1 MTSFREFEHARW
13 QEAVE
18 TYAGFWAGLTRQAVP
33 PLLDALRV
41 TPESRLLDVS
51 CGTGPVA
58 AAAASVGASVAGVD
72 FSSEMLSR
80 ARSLHPTLDFRLGD
94 AEELDFPDESFDAV
108 AINFGMLHFQHP
120 ERALVQACRVLR
132 PGGRVA
138 YTVWAPPDQSR
149 AFEVVY
155 GSIRDHGT
163 LEVPLPPGPPFFRF
177 SDPEESRRILRETGF
192 REPRIESIPLTWRL
206 PSKAVLLR
214 AFEEGTAR
222 TGPTLLAQRSE
233 DLVRIRNAIVERAAA
248 YEIDGGLEVPMVA
261 VLCQGRKESSPHREV
276 RMS

>member
-1 MTSFREFEHARW
+1 MTTFRDFEHERW

-18 TYAGFWAGLTRQAVP
+18 TYAGCWAGLTRQTVP
-33 PLLDALRV
+33 TLLDALRV
-41 TPESRLLDVS
+41 TPATRLLDVS
-51 CGTGPVA
+51 CGTGHVA
-58 AAAASVGASVAGVD
+58 AAAASAGASVVGVD

-94 AEELDFPDESFDAV
+94 AEDLDFPDGSFDAA
-108 AINFGMLHFQHP
+108 AIHFGMLHFQHP
-120 ERALVQACRVLR
+120 ELALAQAYRVLR
-132 PGGRVA
+132 PGGRAA

-155 GSIRDHGT
+155 GSIGDYGT

-177 SDPEESRRILRETGF
+177 SDPEESRRVLLETGF
-192 REPRIESIPLTWRL
+192 QEPRIESIRLTWRL
-206 PSKAVLLR
+206 PSAEVLLR

-222 TGPTLLAQRSE
+222 TGPTLLAQTPA
-233 DLVRIRNAIVERAAA
+233 DLVRIRKAILERASA

-261 VLCQGRKESSPHREV
+261 VLCRGRKESSPGEV
-276 RMS
+276 QVS

>member
-1 MTSFREFEHARW
+1 MTTFRDFEHGRW

-18 TYAGFWAGLTRQAVP
+18 TYAGHWAGLTHQTVP
-33 PLLDALRV
+33 SLLDALRV
-41 TPESRLLDVS
+41 TPETRLLDVS
-51 CGTGPVA
+51 CGTGHVA
-58 AAAASVGASVAGVD
+58 AAAASEGATVVGVD
-72 FSSEMLSR
+72 FSGEMLSR

-94 AEELDFPDESFDAV
+94 AEELDFPDGIFDAV

-120 ERALVQACRVLR
+120 ERALAQAYRVLR
-132 PGGRVA
+132 PGGRAA

-177 SDPEESRRILRETGF
+177 SDPEESCRILLDSGF
-192 REPRIESIPLTWRL
+192 REPRIESLRLTWRL
-206 PSKAVLLR
+206 PSTEVLLT

-222 TGPTLLAQRSE
+222 TGPTLLAQLPE
-233 DLVRIRNAIVERAAA
+233 DLVRIRSAILERASA
-248 YEIDGGLEVPMVA
+248 YEVDDGLEIPMVA
-261 VLCQGRKESSPHREV
+261 VLCQGRKGG
-276 RMS
+276 